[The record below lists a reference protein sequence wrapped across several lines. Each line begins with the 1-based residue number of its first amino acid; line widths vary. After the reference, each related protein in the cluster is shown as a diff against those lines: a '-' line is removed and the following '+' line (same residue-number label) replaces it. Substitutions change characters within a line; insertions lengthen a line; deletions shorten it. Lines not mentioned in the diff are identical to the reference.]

1 MRIAE
6 RIEHKLRDGLSP
18 QHLEVINESGMHA
31 VAPGSETHFRVLVVT
46 ARFEGHSLVQR
57 HRMIY
62 ELLADERRDGVH
74 ALGIQTL
81 TPQEHAALTAP
92 ATSPPCLG
100 GDGQR

>member
-6 RIEHKLRDGLSP
+6 RIEHKLRLGLRP
-18 QHLEVINESGMHA
+18 VHLQVINESGMHA
-31 VAPGSETHFRVLVVT
+31 VAPGSETHFRVVVVSP
-46 ARFEGHSLVQR
+46 AFEGRSLVQR

-81 TPQEHAALTAP
+81 TPDEYAAGA
-92 ATSPPCLG
+92 AAASSPPCLG
-100 GDGQR
+100 GDSGS